1 MAKLENVLDKWI
13 VAKLQELIEKMT
25 DKMEAYDLN
34 AIREIPVFIDEL
46 STWYVR
52 RSRDRVKKE
61 SEDERR
67 TVLEVLRYVL
77 IGLAKLIAPF
87 MPFVAEYIYKEL
99 SHKKESVH
107 LESWPEVNLELKE
120 EKVIFY
126 MEATRK
132 VVEAGLAERAEKG
145 IKVRQPLKKL
155 TVAGPEIPEEYLVLI
170 KDEVNV
176 KEVVFVRASGDEI
189 GVELDT
195 ELTEELKNEG
205 LLREMVRTINQ
216 LRKQAGLTV
225 EDRIRIKVGSDN
237 LQAVFDKISDAL
249 KEQTL
254 TDEIV
259 WAETDNEIK
268 FNGEVGKLE
277 IEKV

>member
-1 MAKLENVLDKWI
+1 
-13 VAKLQELIEKMT
+13 
-25 DKMEAYDLN
+25 
-34 AIREIPVFIDEL
+34 
-46 STWYVR
+46 
-52 RSRDRVKKE
+52 
-61 SEDERR
+61 
-67 TVLEVLRYVL
+67 
-77 IGLAKLIAPF
+77 
-87 MPFVAEYIYKEL
+87 
-99 SHKKESVH
+99 
-107 LESWPEVNLELKE
+107 
-120 EKVIFY
+120 
-126 MEATRK
+126 